1 MFPNAAF
8 AWVKDADHLL
18 HIEKPNEFN
27 GTIINFLESWF
38 GTKKKR
44 REQKFNDEFAAF
56 CLIVAI

>member
-27 GTIINFLESWF
+27 ETIISFLESWI
-38 GTKKKR
+38 GTKKR
-44 REQKFNDEFAAF
+44 QEQKFNDEFAAF
-56 CLIVAI
+56 VLIVAI

>member
-27 GTIINFLESWF
+27 ETIIRFLESWF
-38 GTKKKR
+38 GTKKR

-56 CLIVAI
+56 FLIVAI